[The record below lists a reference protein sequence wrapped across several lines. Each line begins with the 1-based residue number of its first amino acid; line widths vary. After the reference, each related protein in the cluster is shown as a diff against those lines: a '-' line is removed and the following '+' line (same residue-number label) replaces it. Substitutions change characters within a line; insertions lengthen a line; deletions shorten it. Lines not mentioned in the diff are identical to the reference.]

1 MRLKDG
7 VSDQPHYRLPENEK
21 LTGFYISDVHFLI
34 SKKVRPH
41 GHKELLQLLD
51 QLIKR
56 KVRFKNIYLVGD
68 VIENWFFSAASQVKR
83 RKRRLAR
90 LFDRLDALATP
101 RSRKYYI
108 VGNHDTL
115 RFSMRLEP
123 AIARFLDRRH
133 WMISERVRKKKVVV
147 LHGHQGQYNRIT
159 WVLDI
164 AIVRSLYFLS
174 FAFPALLK
182 KAESFY
188 DRHLNRR
195 DPATPAENLA
205 YYQKLSERASQ
216 RRRIMIS
223 GHTHRPLC
231 LPELRVINT
240 GDWMQS
246 RTFVMQSGKRFKLIR
261 ARSSKNY
268 ELLFDHTFE

>member
-1 MRLKDG
+1 MG
-7 VSDQPHYRLPENEK
+7 EHYRLPEKEK

-41 GHKELLQLLD
+41 AHKELLQLLD
-51 QLIKR
+51 QLILR

-68 VIENWFFSAASQVKR
+68 VIENWFFSAANQVKR

-101 RSRKYYI
+101 KSRKYYI
-108 VGNHDTL
+108 IGNHDTV

-123 AIARFLDRRH
+123 SLARFLDRRH
-133 WMISERVRKKKVVV
+133 WIISERVRKKKLVV
-147 LHGHQGQYNRIT
+147 LHGHQGQYNRLT
-159 WVLDI
+159 WALDI

-195 DPATPAENLA
+195 DPGTALENLT
-205 YYQKLSERASQ
+205 YYQRLSQVADQ
-216 RRRIMIS
+216 GKRIMVS
-223 GHTHRPLC
+223 GHTHRALC

-240 GDWMQS
+240 GDWVQS
-246 RTFVMQSGKRFKLIR
+246 RTFVLQSGQRFR
-261 ARSSKNY
+261 
-268 ELLFDHTFE
+268 LLKALGRKKYQLLADHTF